1 MNLFFEKSIKT
12 LKYRTLTFLK
22 ILEHIIKPLEKM

>member
-22 ILEHIIKPLEKM
+22 LLKHMKKPLEKT